1 MNEDTA
7 TEQNAEPG
15 TAKPAVEAA
24 GAKPSETVE
33 AADPAKPASE
43 TKEEKPA
50 KVSGVAYSGGAI
62 RQGWNPDPV
71 VVDLAGMTVPA
82 KVPLLR
88 NHNAWNTDDR
98 LGNVV
103 AKRTGR
109 GIEIEGEIV
118 SGTESAREIVRQG
131 KLGADWQLSI
141 GAEIS
146 AAERVL
152 SGTRTVNGRSFQ
164 APFVLATK
172 TTLREVSVVAV
183 GADRSTNLHV
193 AAAFT
198 PTPNLHIK
206 MEEKDTKPVEAA
218 APTAP
223 AAPAPAPEAKPAAA
237 DIEAAAAAA
246 VKAERERVSAISAAC
261 GGEFPEIQAKAVAEG
276 WTIEATNAA
285 LVSALRKRGPAP
297 APAVAV
303 QAAAPTEKVL
313 AAALAITAG
322 IDEADLAK
330 GGSEA
335 EKAVEA
341 AAKYAGIGL
350 RDVVR
355 ECVRASGGTPGVTMD
370 NETIRAAFSTV
381 ALPGILSDV
390 ANKKLLAA
398 YKAQPIIAEKLCAKA
413 DLNDFKVADRY
424 RLTDVGDLEQVAPDG
439 KIKHGSLGEEKA
451 TNKLETY
458 AKMFSLTRQMIYN
471 DDLGAFLRV
480 PAYMGGRAARKV
492 DQLFFTRLQANPTQ
506 DDGNALFS
514 AAHGNYIA
522 GTTGALA
529 LASLKKGV
537 ELFRKQKDADG
548 QPINVMPKFLLVPAD
563 LEIDA
568 EEIVNGLQ
576 VVVAGATD
584 VARPAFNALSRYGL
598 QVVGSPYL
606 ASATGWYLFAEPATL
621 PAFEIGYLRGKRAP
635 TVERGNV
642 DFDELGISWRVY
654 FDVGV
659 REQDTRGMVFAKGA
673 N

>member
-7 TEQNAEPG
+7 TEQKDE
-15 TAKPAVEAA
+15 KPAVEAA
-24 GAKPSETVE
+24 GAKPAETVE
-33 AADPAKPASE
+33 AADPAKPAPAQD
-43 TKEEKPA
+43 EKPA

-146 AAERVL
+146 AAERVM
-152 SGTRTVNGRSFQ
+152 SGSRTVNGRTFQ
-164 APFVLATK
+164 APFVLATR

-261 GGEFPEIQAKAVAEG
+261 GGEFPEIQAQAVAEG

-303 QAAAPTEKVL
+303 KAAAPTEKVL

-355 ECVRASGGTPGVTMD
+355 ECVRVAGGTPGVTMD

-506 DDGNALFS
+506 ADGKALFH
-514 AAHGNYIA
+514 ADHGNYIA

-529 LASLKKGV
+529 LASLKKAV
-537 ELFRKQKDADG
+537 ELFRKQKDADK

-576 VVVAGATD
+576 VVVAGSTD

>member
-1 MNEDTA
+1 MNEDAA
-7 TEQNAEPG
+7 TEHKDE
-15 TAKPAVEAA
+15 KPAVEAA
-24 GAKPSETVE
+24 GAKPAETVE
-33 AADPAKPASE
+33 AAEPAKPAPE
-43 TKEEKPA
+43 QDEKPA

-297 APAVAV
+297 APAVSV
-303 QAAAPTEKVL
+303 KAAAPTEKVL

-355 ECVRASGGTPGVTMD
+355 ECVRAAGGTPGVTMD

-576 VVVAGATD
+576 VVVAGSTD

>member
-7 TEQNAEPG
+7 PELKAGQAEPE
-15 TAKPAVEAA
+15 TAKPAEVQAA
-24 GAKPSETVE
+24 A
-33 AADPAKPASE
+33 AADAKPAPE
-43 TKEEKPA
+43 PKEEKPA

-146 AAERVL
+146 AAERVT
-152 SGTRTVNGRSFQ
+152 SGTRTVNGRSFH

-198 PTPNLHIK
+198 PTPNLQIIK
-206 MEEKDTKPVEAA
+206 MEEKDTKQVEAA
-218 APTAP
+218 APTNP
-223 AAPAPAPEAKPAAA
+223 APAPAPEAKPAAA

-297 APAVAV
+297 APSVAV
-303 QAAAPTEKVL
+303 KAEAPTEKVL

-322 IDEADLAK
+322 LDEADLAK
-330 GGSEA
+330 GGN

-439 KIKHGSLGEEKA
+439 KIKHGTLGEEKA

-506 DDGNALFS
+506 DDGKALFH
-514 AAHGNYIA
+514 ADHGNYLA
-522 GTTGALA
+522 GTTSALQ
-529 LASLKKGV
+529 LSSLKKAV
-537 ELFRKQKDADG
+537 ELFRKQKDTDD
-548 QPINVMPKFLLVPAD
+548 QPINVMPKFLVAPAD

-576 VVVAGATD
+576 VVVAGSTD

>member
-1 MNEDTA
+1 MNEDTS
-7 TEQNAEPG
+7 TEHKDE
-15 TAKPAVEAA
+15 KPAVEAA
-24 GAKPSETVE
+24 GAKPAEVQAAA
-33 AADPAKPASE
+33 AADAKPAPAPE
-43 TKEEKPA
+43 DKPA
-50 KVSGVAYSGGAI
+50 KISGVAYTGGAI

-71 VVDLAGMTVPA
+71 VVDIAGMTVPA
-82 KVPLLR
+82 KVPLIR
-88 NHNAWNTDDR
+88 DHSHWNTDNR
-98 LGNVV
+98 LGNVT
-103 AKRTGR
+103 ARKTAR

-146 AAERVL
+146 AAERVIQG
-152 SGTRTVNGRSFQ
+152 SRTVNGRTFQ
-164 APFVLATK
+164 APFILATK

-223 AAPAPAPEAKPAAA
+223 AAPAPAPEATKPAAA

-297 APAVAV
+297 APTVTV
-303 QAAAPTEKVL
+303 KAAAPTEKVL

-506 DDGNALFS
+506 ADGKALFH
-514 AAHGNYIA
+514 ADHGNYLT
-522 GTTGALA
+522 GTTSALQ
-529 LASLKKGV
+529 LSSLKKGV
-537 ELFRKQKDADG
+537 ELFRKQKDADR
-548 QPINVMPKFLLVPAD
+548 QPINVMPKYLVVPAD

>member
-7 TEQNAEPG
+7 TEHKDE
-15 TAKPAVEAA
+15 KPAVEAA
-24 GAKPSETVE
+24 GAKPAEVQAAA
-33 AADPAKPASE
+33 AADAKPAPE
-43 TKEEKPA
+43 PKDEKPA

-206 MEEKDTKPVEAA
+206 MEEKDTNPVEAA

-303 QAAAPTEKVL
+303 KAAAPTEKVL

-506 DDGNALFS
+506 ADGKALFH
-514 AAHGNYIA
+514 ADHGNYIA

-537 ELFRKQKDADG
+537 ELFRKQKGADK

-576 VVVAGATD
+576 VVVAGSTD

>member
-7 TEQNAEPG
+7 TEQNAENAENG
-15 TAKPAVEAA
+15 TAKPAVVQASA
-24 GAKPSETVE
+24 
-33 AADPAKPASE
+33 AADAKPAPES
-43 TKEEKPA
+43 KEEKPA
-50 KVSGVAYSGGAI
+50 KISGLAYSGAAI

-71 VVDLAGMTVPA
+71 VVDIAGMTVPA
-82 KVPLLR
+82 KVPLIR
-88 NHNAWNTDDR
+88 DHSSWNTDNR

-103 AKRTGR
+103 ARKTAR

-118 SGTESAREIVRQG
+118 AGTPAAREIVRQG

-141 GAEIS
+141 GADVS
-146 AAERVL
+146 AAVHLRE
-152 SGTRTVNGRSFQ
+152 GTRTVNGRTFQ
-164 APFVLATK
+164 APFILATSS
-172 TTLREVSVVAV
+172 TLREVSVVAV

-303 QAAAPTEKVL
+303 HAAAPTEKVL

-576 VVVAGATD
+576 VVVAGSTD

-642 DFDELGISWRVY
+642 DFDEPGISWRVY

>member
-7 TEQNAEPG
+7 AEQKAGQAEPE
-15 TAKPAVEAA
+15 TAKPAEVQAA
-24 GAKPSETVE
+24 A
-33 AADPAKPASE
+33 AADAKPAPE

-198 PTPNLHIK
+198 PTPNLQIT

-223 AAPAPAPEAKPAAA
+223 AAPAPAPEATKPAAA

-303 QAAAPTEKVL
+303 KAAAPTEKVL

-335 EKAVEA
+335 EKVVEA

-506 DDGNALFS
+506 ADGKALFH
-514 AAHGNYIA
+514 ADHGNYIA
-522 GTTGALA
+522 GVTGALA
-529 LASLKKGV
+529 LASLKKAV
-537 ELFRKQKDADG
+537 ELFRKQKDADK
-548 QPINVMPKFLLVPAD
+548 QPINVMPKYLVVPAD

>member
-7 TEQNAEPG
+7 AEQKAGQAEPE
-15 TAKPAVEAA
+15 TAKPAEVQAA
-24 GAKPSETVE
+24 A
-33 AADPAKPASE
+33 AADAKPAPE

-50 KVSGVAYSGGAI
+50 KVSGVAYSGGKL
-62 RQGWNPDPV
+62 GVGFEYPV
-71 VVDLAGMTVPA
+71 VVDIAGMTVPA

-88 NHNAWNTDDR
+88 DHNAWSTDNR
-98 LGNVV
+98 LGNVA
-103 AKRTGR
+103 AKKTER

-118 SGTESAREIVRQG
+118 SGTDAAREIVRQG

-141 GAEIS
+141 GAEMS
-146 AAERVL
+146 EAERVREG
-152 SGTRTVNGRSFQ
+152 SRTVNGRTIK
-164 APFVLATK
+164 APFILATK

-183 GADRSTNLHV
+183 GADRSTNMHV

-198 PTPNLHIK
+198 PTPNLQIK
-206 MEEKDTKPVEAA
+206 MEEKDTKQVEAA
-218 APTAP
+218 APTNP
-223 AAPAPAPEAKPAAA
+223 APAPAPEAKPAAA

-261 GGEFPEIQAKAVAEG
+261 GGEFPEIQAQAVAEG

-297 APAVAV
+297 APSVIVKAE
-303 QAAAPTEKVL
+303 APTEKVL

-322 IDEADLAK
+322 LDEADLAK

-355 ECVRASGGTPGVTMD
+355 ECVRASGVTPGVTMD

-506 DDGNALFS
+506 ADGKALFH
-514 AAHGNYIA
+514 ADHGNYLT
-522 GTTGALA
+522 GTTSALQ
-529 LASLKKGV
+529 LSSLKKAV
-537 ELFRKQKDADG
+537 ETFRKQKDADK
-548 QPINVMPKFLLVPAD
+548 QPINVMPKFLVVPAD